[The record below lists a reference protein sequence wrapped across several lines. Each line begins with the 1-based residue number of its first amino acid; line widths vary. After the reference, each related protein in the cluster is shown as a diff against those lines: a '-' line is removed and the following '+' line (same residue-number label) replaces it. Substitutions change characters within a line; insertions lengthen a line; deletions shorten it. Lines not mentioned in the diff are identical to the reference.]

1 MAFRFFPA
9 VVPELFARKRLVGR
23 IDSEVARFAFQGLK
37 TSKGVIDFCLAGI
50 LRSQVRHHF
59 HLFTVRVATKD
70 NIFADALSRGDLE
83 GFIDAL
89 MSSGK
94 QPIRVRLSDL
104 QRSTAAYAAVKAAFK
119 AA

>member
-50 LRSQVRHHF
+50 LRSQVRIISTCSPFVSPPRITSSQMPCHVE
-59 HLFTVRVATKD
+59 TSRV
-70 NIFADALSRGDLE
+70 
-83 GFIDAL
+83 
-89 MSSGK
+89 SS
-94 QPIRVRLSDL
+94 
-104 QRSTAAYAAVKAAFK
+104 TH
-119 AA
+119 